1 MPHTGIIA
9 DSDKQWMGHP
19 RGLSTLFFTEMWER
33 FSYYGMRALLILYM
47 TAESLDGG
55 LGFAVVTAG
64 AVYALYT
71 SSVYL
76 ASLPGG
82 WIADNLMGHRRAVV
96 LGGVM
101 IAAGNFML
109 AAPGSVPFYIGL
121 ATIAFGTGLLKP
133 NVSTMVGQLYS
144 ADDPRRDSGFSIY
157 YMGINIGA
165 FAAPLICSLIGEK
178 FNWHLA
184 FAVAGIG
191 MIFGLIQFLYGTKFL
206 GDAGKD
212 PAPAKDDADMQQ
224 RIRNFVIG
232 IGTIAFI
239 IAAIFVVKATGLAN
253 ITIEG
258 VSNGFGVV
266 LAIIAVVTF
275 AWIFKVGH
283 WTPIERNKIIVILI
297 LFMCA
302 SIFWGAFE
310 QAGSSLNL
318 FARDNTDR
326 NLFGWEFPAGYF
338 QSLGAIFIVLFAPV
352 FAWLWLYLNKRKKE
366 PSSPGKF
373 SMGLYLVGMGF
384 LVMVAAA
391 YFSTKGGG
399 RVSPGWLMATYFLH
413 TMGELSLSPVGLSTV
428 TKLAPV
434 RVAGLMMGVWFLASA
449 VGNYLGGRMAGMYET
464 LSLTTLFAIAAAVP
478 IGAGV
483 ILMFLVKPIKRL
495 MGGVN

>member
-55 LGFAVVTAG
+55 LGFAVITAG

-96 LGGVM
+96 LGGTL
-101 IAAGNFML
+101 ISAGNFML

-165 FAAPLICSLIGEK
+165 FVAPLICSLIGEK

-206 GDAGKD
+206 GDTGKE
-212 PAPAKDDADMQQ
+212 PAPVKDEADKQQ
-224 RIRNFVIG
+224 RVRNFVLG
-232 IGTIAFI
+232 IGTVAFI
-239 IAAIFVVKATGLAN
+239 IAAIFVFKATGLLN

-283 WTPIERNKIIVILI
+283 WTPVERNKIIVYVRID
-297 LFMCA
+297 F
-302 SIFWGAFE
+302 
-310 QAGSSLNL
+310 
-318 FARDNTDR
+318 
-326 NLFGWEFPAGYF
+326 
-338 QSLGAIFIVLFAPV
+338 LGRFRTSRFIAQPLCP
-352 FAWLWLYLNKRKKE
+352 
-366 PSSPGKF
+366 
-373 SMGLYLVGMGF
+373 
-384 LVMVAAA
+384 
-391 YFSTKGGG
+391 
-399 RVSPGWLMATYFLH
+399 
-413 TMGELSLSPVGLSTV
+413 
-428 TKLAPV
+428 
-434 RVAGLMMGVWFLASA
+434 
-449 VGNYLGGRMAGMYET
+449 
-464 LSLTTLFAIAAAVP
+464 
-478 IGAGV
+478 
-483 ILMFLVKPIKRL
+483 
-495 MGGVN
+495 